1 MYNRVICARDSVL
14 LSTVQYVMHFRF
26 NDKNLLVC
34 LARFAAR
41 VPSIYRAYHA
51 ERSITLYIP
60 SYSCIQARDAA

>member
-51 ERSITLYIP
+51 ERSITP
-60 SYSCIQARDAA
+60 VSYTHLTLPTKRIV